1 MEKGML
7 HLARYHCG
15 EDLFVDVVQEDTGR
29 PVKQDYWLCDKGS
42 NCMRFMFSRS
52 FRTEE
57 QEMDSIRRFV
67 QNYRAQTAV

>member
-1 MEKGML
+1 ML
-7 HLARYHCG
+7 HLARYYCG
-15 EDLFVDVVQEDTGR
+15 EDLYVDVVQEDTGR

-42 NCMRFMFSRS
+42 DCRRFMFSRS

-67 QNYRAQTAV
+67 LNHLAEKVV